1 MADRQTRHSSEGH
14 PYERKACSWAKSAHE
29 MGGNMRKTSWMLV
42 LALFIQCFSIHPA
55 SAASNVV
62 EKPIEGTVSKIAYLQ
77 ESGNK
82 GTVTIQAAG
91 AAIAN
96 RELWSPDATHAY
108 YRLIVDLKNTKIGN
122 PGTLVVNK
130 GSVLQV
136 RFSQF
141 DATRSRFVL
150 DISEKPTYTV
160 SASDSKVDIFL
171 NGSVTSASM
180 SSTEGADIQSP
191 KPSASTAPT
200 PKATAVPTPKATAVP
215 TPKATVVPTPKASVG
230 ASPASPSVQSPA
242 AEASGMNPVPNLTP
256 VGMTGTNLGNT
267 INSAAKGPLSWSML
281 GDTCV
286 FKLDG
291 IDLTAMVSQGTAVVE
306 NRIREKMIQITIKSL
321 DSRFVTGAMSG
332 NSILHGAL
340 VSMNSLRQT
349 TTIRL
354 SGKSSLAYVMENSAS
369 GTLMRIRSNGS
380 TIAGNGST
388 AGTGGTTTGLAGSSS
403 AGSTSLGSTSSGSTG
418 AGSSGL
424 NGAVLVGD
432 NLVDRGGARTLP
444 LQFSANTDT
453 VTITST
459 DVSGSRVYRY
469 GRNIQIEV
477 PGVAV
482 PAVISVGSPLIRE
495 AAGVSADGRT
505 KVTVTTGV
513 FSDWTVTETAGKLE
527 IRFVPVDVV
536 NLEGGNDGD
545 TVLRLTGEGIVAK
558 YRTAVENNQIVID
571 DDFAMSAFTF
581 MFPTSVINLGN
592 GIAKTND
599 TLSTGISTLMT
610 GQNSFL
616 SIAKRS
622 GATQFRLVEEADGN
636 ALTIRKSVAEAPVY
650 VPNGAARLVMLD
662 PGHGGT
668 DPGAVFEGI
677 YESTVNLDIAL
688 RVEAILKQQNI
699 NVSMTRRTDAFVGL
713 EDRCTIANNAG
724 ASLFVSIHQN
734 SMPDPATKGTM
745 TLYYASSVNGKKYAD
760 ILQQTLAPAV
770 GLGSIGLKSSSGL
783 VVLRKTKMPA
793 ILAEV
798 ACMSNVEDMQ
808 VIKTDAYRQNAAQ
821 GIANGILRILA
832 TMN

>member
-1 MADRQTRHSSEGH
+1 
-14 PYERKACSWAKSAHE
+14 
-29 MGGNMRKTSWMLV
+29 MRKTSWMLV

-171 NGSVTSASM
+171 NGSVASASM

-200 PKATAVPTPKATAVP
+200 PKATA
-215 TPKATVVPTPKASVG
+215 VPTPKASVG

-403 AGSTSLGSTSSGSTG
+403 AGSTSLGSTSNGSTG
-418 AGSSGL
+418 TGSSGL

-636 ALTIRKSVAEAPVY
+636 VLTIRKSVAEAPVY